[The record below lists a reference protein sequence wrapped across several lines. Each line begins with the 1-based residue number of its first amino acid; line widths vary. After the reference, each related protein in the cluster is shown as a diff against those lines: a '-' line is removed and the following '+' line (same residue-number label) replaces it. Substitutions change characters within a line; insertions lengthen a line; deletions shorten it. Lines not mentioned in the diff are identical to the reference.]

1 MKLLVAVVSN
11 DDVRSLL
18 ETLIEA
24 GHRAT
29 KLASTGGF
37 LRKGNTTLL
46 LGVNE
51 GEVDDVLR
59 MVRST
64 CRRRTVPYPFQV
76 SEHPGMIPHDAVEV
90 EVGGAT
96 IFVIGVDRFVQV

>member
-1 MKLLVAVVSN
+1 MKLMVTVVSN

-18 ETLIEA
+18 GALIET

-46 LGVNE
+46 LGVN
-51 GEVDDVLR
+51 DDDIESVLR
-59 MVRST
+59 IVRST
-64 CRRRTVPYPFQV
+64 CRRRAVPYPFQLG
-76 SEHPGMIPHDAVEV
+76 EHPGMVPHDAIDI

-96 IFVIGVDRFVQV
+96 IFIIPVERFIHF

>member
-1 MKLLVAVVSN
+1 MKLLITVVSN
-11 DDVRSLL
+11 DDIRLL
-18 ETLIEA
+18 LQALIEA

-46 LGVNE
+46 LGVE
-51 GEVDDVLR
+51 DRDVDECMRLIR
-59 MVRST
+59 TT
-64 CRRRTVPYPFQV
+64 CRRRMVPYPFHV
-76 SEHPGMIPHDAVEV
+76 GEHPGMVPQDAVEV

-96 IFVIGVDRFVQV
+96 VFVVPVEKFIRL